1 MSPDSV
7 NLIHSNPSDEKSTGY
22 QLRIKTLL
30 DGETRQQLQ
39 NIAKKHSLA
48 LREEQGKVVIYKP
61 KEVTKTI

>member
-7 NLIHSNPSDEKSTGY
+7 NLIYPNASDEKSTGY
-22 QLRIKTLL
+22 QLHIKTLL
-30 DGETRQQLQ
+30 DGETRQLLQ

-61 KEVTKTI
+61 KEVTKAI